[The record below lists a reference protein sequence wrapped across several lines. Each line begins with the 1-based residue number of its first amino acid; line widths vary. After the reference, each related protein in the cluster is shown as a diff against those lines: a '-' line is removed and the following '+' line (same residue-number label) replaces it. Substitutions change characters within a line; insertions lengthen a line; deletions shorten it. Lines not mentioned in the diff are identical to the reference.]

1 MKSLKTHTNV
11 SVSQDMKERIVKLT
25 STNAKKIHVLMA
37 QLALTWKMLL
47 SVNVYQVLQHYFI
60 TKYFTDKFYKDLLDC
75 FVMSKLMNVH

>member
-25 STNAKKIHVLMA
+25 SMNAKRIHVLMA

-60 TKYFTDKFYKDLLDC
+60 NLLFFTD
-75 FVMSKLMNVH
+75 